1 MTAFETYLTHVLDS
15 ITDSKV
21 KDAMIYSL
29 LNGGKRVRPMLLS
42 ATLKAYGMDETI
54 GYPVGAGIE
63 MIHTYSLIHDDLPAM
78 DNDTLRRGKPTCHV
92 AFDEGSAILAG
103 DALLTHA
110 FDFAMKSSENASVNC
125 KIVKAFVDAA
135 GADGMILGQV
145 KDIEAES
152 EHPKD
157 DKALKEIHLYK
168 TGKLLTLPLICGAYL
183 AGKDKDIPVLEKI
196 GQYIGLSFQMQDDVL
211 DVTSTVE
218 ELGKNINSDAEN
230 NKTTYVSLLGIEE
243 TQRLAQDYFDKA
255 VKLLDECDFHP
266 EPLKEVI
273 NYLCNRK
280 N

>member
-1 MTAFETYLTHVLDS
+1 MNTFETYLTHVLDNIS
-15 ITDSKV
+15 NSKV
-21 KDAMIYSL
+21 KDAMNYSL
-29 LNGGKRVRPMLLS
+29 LNGGKRVRPMLLI
-42 ATLKAYGMDETI
+42 ATLKAYGLDEKI
-54 GYPVGAGIE
+54 AYPAGAGIE

-110 FDFAMKSSENASVNC
+110 FDFAMKSSDNATVNC
-125 KIVKAFVDAA
+125 KMVKAFVDAA
-135 GADGMILGQV
+135 GADGMILGQI
-145 KDIEAES
+145 KDIQAES

-157 DKALKEIHLYK
+157 DTALKEIHLYK

-183 AGKDKDIPVLEKI
+183 AGKDEDIPYLEKI

-218 ELGKNINSDAEN
+218 ELGKNINSDADN
-230 NKTTYVSLLGIEE
+230 NKTTYVSLLGIDE
-243 TQRLAQDYFDKA
+243 TRKLANEYFEKA
-255 VKLLDECDFHP
+255 LQLLNKCDFNP